1 MNNYKVISSRKI
13 IVPIKNMLSFKI
25 LSRKDKQKKC
35 SFRHRLKCDY
45 LHRLNVNDTHSD
57 SGANSDSLCVT

>member
-1 MNNYKVISSRKI
+1 MLSCKDTISSR
-13 IVPIKNMLSFKI
+13 
-25 LSRKDKQKKC
+25 QEKKC

-57 SGANSDSLCVT
+57 SGANSDSSCVT

>member
-1 MNNYKVISSRKI
+1 
-13 IVPIKNMLSFKI
+13 MLSFKI